1 MIQQENLLH
10 ECARGSMVFVAGE
23 SGPLWRVTE
32 GVVAL
37 QTSDGIDGQ
46 LVQVAIAGDLL
57 GMESLCG
64 RHYSLSAR
72 ALTACQLER
81 VEPGNDADRLRLM
94 RQALLQ
100 QHDRG
105 IDMAGLRTGSVSDRL
120 ALMLHLLGHDW
131 LVLRTASRP
140 TIDAVRRDL
149 PSLGD
154 LARAIDAQ
162 KETVC
167 RVLGRLLPS
176 QKPRRAM
183 AAAFVPARL
192 GLAA

>member
-1 MIQQENLLH
+1 MIQQENMLREH
-10 ECARGSMVFVAGE
+10 ARGSVVFVAGE

-32 GVVAL
+32 GIVAL
-37 QTSDGIDGQ
+37 HIPDGLDSR

-57 GMESLCG
+57 GIESLCG
-64 RHYSLSAR
+64 RHYGLSAR
-72 ALTACQLER
+72 ALTASRLEQ
-81 VEPGNDADRLRLM
+81 VEPSSDSERLRLM
-94 RQALLQ
+94 EQALLQ

-120 ALMLHLLGHDW
+120 ALMLQLLGHDW
-131 LVLRTASRP
+131 RELQSVPPRTIEAIRCE
-140 TIDAVRRDL
+140 L

-167 RVLGRLLPS
+167 RALGRLLPR
-176 QKPRRAM
+176 QRPRRAPAVSL
-183 AAAFVPARL
+183 AAATL